1 MKYTLFF
8 LFVALLLAAQPGSSK
23 QYESFSNLQ
32 FNTFSTQQGL
42 SQSSV
47 LSITQDPSGF
57 IWMGTKDGLNR
68 FDGYKFRTYK
78 TEQNDSNSLSNN
90 EVNFLNSDSLGN
102 IFIGTRGGG
111 LNYFISDENRFKK
124 YENLKIVDGTVNS
137 VSQCNDGSILV
148 GTSDGLFKGIPD
160 SVEQFAYHFTNLS
173 KNSVYLG
180 SNNKLLPYDRLSVSV
195 VTTKKII
202 NKKVIVGT
210 FKGLFVF
217 DGADL
222 SFTQVDIGELNDAKI
237 TSMVWDHDSLL
248 WVGTSEGL
256 AQVKFERNIIET
268 VSVLNNS
275 PKWKAT
281 NATWV
286 EKIIRDSSGDIWIA
300 TRGAGLIMWD
310 SNDNIHNYYNNPALS
325 SNIGDNIIN
334 SLLIDNSGILW
345 IGTESRGVVTL
356 DLFRKKFNHLE
367 NYTETGRNLTNNLVT
382 AITSNE
388 NEIWV
393 GSAYNGLDY
402 LNFRPDNTI
411 ETIHI
416 DEIPYNSNNTS
427 NEIISLML
435 DNKETLWI
443 GTASNYLVS
452 YDKDQNFK
460 SYPTGSFAF
469 ALHEDRQ
476 DDVWIGTWGKGLG
489 YMPNPNS
496 EIKFFANQPHDSRS
510 LSGDVI
516 LSIFDDNHG
525 NLWVGT
531 KGRGLNVVALDIIK
545 EGYNNFI
552 RYENDKLLHNDVYCV
567 LQDSEGIVW
576 IGTGGG
582 LNKIDIYNDNET
594 SQQFL
599 KGRAEFEAYTE
610 KDGLPANLIYGLLE
624 DANGN
629 IWISTTKGLSRFNKE
644 KEEFVNYDA
653 NDGLQSNEFHSNA
666 FFSTNG
672 EKMFFGGVNGLTF
685 FNPNQIYSNN
695 KPFDVVISGLKVLNK
710 QVLPNKKIKGKVIL
724 DKTIS
729 NTKEIT
735 LNHKHK
741 DFSIEFSALH
751 LNNLEGVQYA
761 YRLIGFDDE
770 WRYLSDNEHS
780 VTYTN
785 LWEGDYKFQ
794 VKATNDDGIWNEQP
808 TGLII
813 NVKPPLWRSIL
824 FYPVY
829 LLIIILGLLLFRKY
843 SLIKVTEK
851 NKLHIEH
858 IERSNLIE
866 NTEAK
871 MRFFTNISHEIRTP
885 LTLISNPLEDVI
897 NHGEIDEN
905 SKSNLKLVAK
915 NVNRLIHLTN
925 QFLQLRKIDKG
936 GVEPHYAEVEINNFL
951 KEIISFFLQKSFNKE
966 IHLNFRS
973 NINEAQKVWIDTE
986 MITTAVYNVISNAFK
1001 FTPEDGEI
1009 SVSLYKKS
1017 EEPTKI
1023 KKLRKKVQTKNWIC
1037 IDISDNGSGISPE
1050 EVNNIFH
1057 RFYQSKQKNN
1067 SEMAGSGIGL
1077 SIVKEYIDLNQ
1088 GKVEVKSK
1096 QGVGTMF
1103 TIYLPTGDEHIKNNK
1118 ISLQPV
1124 KPVDKLQS
1132 LDNNTSTEE
1141 TGTPTI
1147 NTKEEKPTLLIV
1159 EDDKDLCSYLENALN
1174 DKFNIET
1181 ANDGSDGIK
1190 KASKLIPNLIIS
1202 DVMMPNT
1209 DGLELTNQLKNEE
1222 KTRHIPIIL
1231 LTAKAADESK
1241 MEGYRSGADLYV
1253 SKPFKLELLK
1263 VQIDQL
1269 MASRKVLSE
1278 IFSKQIMLSPRN
1290 IAISSNDEKFLTRL
1304 NEVIDDHLSEP
1315 EFDVAAM
1322 VIKMNQSHSTVL
1334 KKVKSLTGMSL
1345 VEFVKSHRL
1354 KRAAQILEKDSFQ
1367 IAEVAYMV
1375 GFSDPKYFSKC
1386 FSKEFDKTPSEY
1398 VQEMKK
1404 IRSES
1409 ES

>member
-1 MKYTLFF
+1 
-8 LFVALLLAAQPGSSK
+8 
-23 QYESFSNLQ
+23 
-32 FNTFSTQQGL
+32 
-42 SQSSV
+42 
-47 LSITQDPSGF
+47 
-57 IWMGTKDGLNR
+57 
-68 FDGYKFRTYK
+68 
-78 TEQNDSNSLSNN
+78 
-90 EVNFLNSDSLGN
+90 
-102 IFIGTRGGG
+102 
-111 LNYFISDENRFKK
+111 
-124 YENLKIVDGTVNS
+124 
-137 VSQCNDGSILV
+137 
-148 GTSDGLFKGIPD
+148 
-160 SVEQFAYHFTNLS
+160 
-173 KNSVYLG
+173 
-180 SNNKLLPYDRLSVSV
+180 
-195 VTTKKII
+195 
-202 NKKVIVGT
+202 
-210 FKGLFVF
+210 
-217 DGADL
+217 
-222 SFTQVDIGELNDAKI
+222 
-237 TSMVWDHDSLL
+237 LL

-256 AQVKFERNIIET
+256 AKTKFENNSIKTIN
-268 VSVLNNS
+268 VLNNN

-281 NATWV
+281 KATWV
-286 EKIIRDSSGDIWIA
+286 EKLIRDTNGDIWIA
-300 TRGAGLIMWD
+300 TRGAGLILWD
-310 SNDNIHNYYNNPALS
+310 SDNNIHNYYNNPSLS

-345 IGTESRGVVTL
+345 IGTESRGAVTL

-367 NYTETGRNLTNNLVT
+367 NYTETGRNLTTNLVT
-382 AITSNE
+382 AITGNN

-402 LNFRPDNTI
+402 LKFRPDNTI
-411 ETIHI
+411 ETLHF

-427 NEIISLML
+427 NEIISLL
-435 DNKETLWI
+435 YDNNETLWV

-452 YDKDQNFK
+452 FDKDQQFK
-460 SYPTGSFAF
+460 SHQTGSFAF
-469 ALHEDRQ
+469 ALHQDQQ
-476 DDVWIGTWGKGLG
+476 DDIWIGTWGKGLG
-489 YMPNPNS
+489 YMPDPDN

-531 KGRGLNVVALDIIK
+531 KGRGLNVAALDVIK

-567 LQDSEGIVW
+567 LQDSEGIIW

-582 LNKIDIYNDNET
+582 LNRINLYDDRET
-594 SQQFL
+594 SQHFF

-624 DANGN
+624 DNNGN
-629 IWISTTKGLSRFNKE
+629 IWISTTKGVSKFDKE
-644 KEEFVNYDA
+644 TDEFVNYDA

-666 FFSTNG
+666 FFSPDG
-672 EKMFFGGVNGLTF
+672 EQMFFGGVNGLTF
-685 FNPNQIYSNN
+685 FDAKDIASNN
-695 KPFDVVISGLKVLNK
+695 KPFDVVISGLKVLNQ
-710 QVLPNKKIKGKVIL
+710 QVLPHKKIKGKTIL

-729 NTKEIT
+729 NTKTIT
-735 LNHKHK
+735 LNNQHK

-770 WRYLSDNEHS
+770 WRYLTDGEHS

-785 LWEGDYKFQ
+785 LWEGEYTFQ
-794 VKATNDDGIWNEQP
+794 VKATNGDGVWNQKP
-808 TGLII
+808 TELII
-813 NVKPPLWRSIL
+813 DVKPPIWRSIW

-829 LLIIILGLLLFRKY
+829 LLIIVLGLLLFRRY

-851 NKLHIEH
+851 NRLHIEH
-858 IERSNLIE
+858 IERTNLIE

-897 NHGEIDEN
+897 NQGNIDEK
-905 SKSNLKLVAK
+905 SKNNLKLVAK

-936 GVEPHYAEVEINNFL
+936 GVEPHYSEVSINKFL
-951 KEIISFFLQKSFNKE
+951 KEIISFFINKSYNKDLQ
-966 IHLNFRS
+966 LNFS
-973 NINEAQKVWIDTE
+973 SSIDGSSKVWIDTE
-986 MITTAVYNVISNAFK
+986 MITTAVYNIISNAYK
-1001 FTPEDGEI
+1001 FTPENGKI
-1009 SVSLYKKS
+1009 NVSLYQKS

-1023 KKLRKKVQTKNWIC
+1023 KKLRKKAQSKNWIC
-1037 IDISDNGSGISPE
+1037 IDISDNGPGIPPE
-1050 EVNNIFH
+1050 EVKNIFH

-1077 SIVKEYIDLNQ
+1077 SIVKEYIELNK
-1088 GKVEVKSK
+1088 GKIEVQSK
-1096 QGVGTMF
+1096 QGEGTTF
-1103 TIYLPTGDEHIKNNK
+1103 TIYLPTGDEHIKDNK

-1132 LDNNTSTEE
+1132 LESNTSSEE
-1141 TGTPTI
+1141 IKAAHIPQE
-1147 NTKEEKPTLLIV
+1147 NEKPTLLIV
-1159 EDDKDLCSYLENALN
+1159 EDDKDLCSYLDNALN

-1181 ANDGSDGIK
+1181 ANDGAEGIK
-1190 KASKLIPNLIIS
+1190 LALKHLPNIIIS
-1202 DVMMPNT
+1202 DVMMPIT
-1209 DGLELTNQLKNEE
+1209 DGLELTNQLKNNE

-1241 MEGYRSGADLYV
+1241 MEGYKTGADLYV
-1253 SKPFKLELLK
+1253 SKPFKMELLK

-1322 VIKMNQSHSTVL
+1322 VEKMNQSHSTVL

-1386 FSKEFDKTPSEY
+1386 FSKEFNKTPSEY
-1398 VQEMKK
+1398 VQEMKTTK
-1404 IRSES
+1404 SRQES
-1409 ES
+1409 

>member
-1 MKYTLFF
+1 
-8 LFVALLLAAQPGSSK
+8 
-23 QYESFSNLQ
+23 
-32 FNTFSTQQGL
+32 
-42 SQSSV
+42 
-47 LSITQDPSGF
+47 
-57 IWMGTKDGLNR
+57 MGTKDGLNR

-78 TEQNDSNSLSNN
+78 SNPDNKNSLSNN
-90 EVNFLNSDSLGN
+90 EIIFLSSDSLGN
-102 IFIGTRGGG
+102 MFIGTRGGG
-111 LNYFISDENRFKK
+111 LNYFIANENRFIK
-124 YENLKIVDGTVNS
+124 YENLDIVDGTVNS
-137 VSQCNDGSILV
+137 VSRCKDQTILV
-148 GTSDGLFKGIPD
+148 GTSDGLFKGKPD
-160 SVEQFAYHFTNLS
+160 STEQFAYTFTNLS

-180 SNNKLLPYDRLSVSV
+180 SDNKLLPYDRLSVSV
-195 VTTKKII
+195 VTTKKLK
-202 NKKVIVGT
+202 NQKVIVGT
-210 FKGLFVF
+210 FKGLFIF
-217 DGADL
+217 DSSDL
-222 SFTQVDIGELNDAKI
+222 SFTQVNIGELNDAKI
-237 TSMVWDHDSLL
+237 TSMVWDKDSLL

-256 AQVKFERNIIET
+256 AKIQFKNNNIE
-268 VSVLNNS
+268 SVNTLNNN
-275 PKWKAT
+275 PKWKST

-286 EKIIRDSSGDIWIA
+286 EKLICDSNGDIWIA

-310 SNDNIHNYYNNPALS
+310 ANNNVHNYYNNPALS

-345 IGTESRGVVTL
+345 IGTESRGAVTL

-367 NYTETGRNLTNNLVT
+367 NYTETGRNLTTNLVT
-382 AITSNE
+382 AITGNE
-388 NEIWV
+388 DEIWV

-402 LNFRPDNTI
+402 LKFRPDNTI

-435 DNKETLWI
+435 DNEETLWI

-452 YDKDQNFK
+452 YDKNQKFK

-469 ALHEDRQ
+469 ALHQDRQ
-476 DDVWIGTWGKGLG
+476 NDIWIGTWGKGLG
-489 YMPNPNS
+489 YMPDRDS

-516 LSIFDDNHG
+516 LSIFDDDHG
-525 NLWVGT
+525 NIWVGT
-531 KGRGLNVVALDIIK
+531 KGRGLNVVALDVIK

-552 RYENDKLLHNDVYCV
+552 RYENDKLLHNDIYCV

-582 LNKIDIYNDNET
+582 LNKINIYNDNET
-594 SQQFL
+594 SQKFF
-599 KGRAEFEAYTE
+599 KGRGEFEAYTE

-624 DANGN
+624 DKNGN
-629 IWISTTKGLSRFNKE
+629 IWISTTKGLSKFNKE
-644 KEEFVNYDA
+644 TEEFVNYDT

-666 FFSTNG
+666 FFSNNG

-685 FNPNQIYSNN
+685 FNPDDIYSNN
-695 KPFDVVISGLKVLNK
+695 EPFDVVISGLKVLNK
-710 QVLPNKKIKGKVIL
+710 QVLPHKKIKGKAIL

-770 WRYLSDNEHS
+770 WRYLSENEHS

-785 LWEGDYKFQ
+785 LWEGDYKFE
-794 VKATNDDGIWNEQP
+794 VKATNGDGIWNKQP
-808 TGLII
+808 TELII
-813 NVKPPLWRSIL
+813 NVNPPVWRSIW

-829 LLIIILGLLLFRKY
+829 LLIIILGLLLFRRY

-851 NKLHIEH
+851 NRLHIEH
-858 IERSNLIE
+858 IERTNLIE
-866 NTEAK
+866 STEAK

-897 NHGEIDEN
+897 NEGSIDEK

-936 GVEPHYAEVEINNFL
+936 GVEPHYAEVEINDFL

-966 IHLNFRS
+966 IQLNFRS
-973 NINEAQKVWIDTE
+973 NINDKQKVWIDTE
-986 MITTAVYNVISNAFK
+986 MITTAVYNIISNAFK
-1001 FTPEDGEI
+1001 FTPEHGEI
-1009 SVSLYKKS
+1009 TVSLYEKT

-1023 KKLRKKVQTKNWIC
+1023 KKLRKKVRSKDWIC
-1037 IDISDNGSGISPE
+1037 IDISDNGPGISTE

-1057 RFYQSKQKNN
+1057 RFYQSKQKSN

-1096 QGVGTMF
+1096 QGEGTTF
-1103 TIYLPTGDEHIKNNK
+1103 TVYLPTGDEHIKNNK

-1132 LDNNTSTEE
+1132 LDNYISTEE
-1141 TGTPTI
+1141 TDTPSI

-1159 EDDKDLCSYLENALN
+1159 EDDKDLCGYLDNALN

-1181 ANDGSDGIK
+1181 TNDGAEGIK
-1190 KASKLIPNLIIS
+1190 LALKHLPDIIIS
-1202 DVMMPNT
+1202 DVMMPIT
-1209 DGLELTNQLKNEE
+1209 DGLELTNQLKNNE

-1241 MEGYRSGADLYV
+1241 MEGYKTGADLYV
-1253 SKPFKLELLK
+1253 SKPFKMELLK

-1278 IFSKQIMLSPRN
+1278 IFSKHIMLSPRN

-1304 NEVIDDHLSEP
+1304 NEVIDDHLSES

-1322 VIKMNQSHSTVL
+1322 VEKMNQSHSTVL

-1404 IRSES
+1404 TKSEP